1 MIQSIGLSVAG
12 WVVAVFAIVL
22 SVRYF
27 LISKPADEG
36 PVIRSQLLFG
46 RIHPQM
52 LLKCALAALWAY
64 GCWILSRDLVS
75 HGDRVLAGL
84 TLAAG
89 TPGAL
94 FIAISLTALGIMLV
108 SRPLK

>member
-1 MIQSIGLSVAG
+1 MVV
-12 WVVAVFAIVL
+12 WVVALVATIFAVK
-22 SVRYF
+22 YF
-27 LISKPADEG
+27 LMSKPADDG
-36 PVIRSQLLFG
+36 PVDRSRLLFG
-46 RIHPQM
+46 RVHSQM

-75 HGDRVLAGL
+75 HGDCVLAGL